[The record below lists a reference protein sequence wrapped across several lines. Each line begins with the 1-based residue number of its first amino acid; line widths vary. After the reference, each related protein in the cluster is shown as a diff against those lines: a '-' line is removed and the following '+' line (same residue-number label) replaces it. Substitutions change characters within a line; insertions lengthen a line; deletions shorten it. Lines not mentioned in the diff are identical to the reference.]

1 MWIFFIFLVCLA
13 HISTR
18 CHLVKDQGTECVLI
32 SLQCHN
38 TRNYIHFLLS
48 SPWTG
53 VTDVINDLLDTFPNT
68 VHIMLNIEPQIEKIV
83 LHFYKKIQ

>member
-1 MWIFFIFLVCLA
+1 MCTYKSLVLKHSFL
-13 HISTR
+13 IT
-18 CHLVKDQGTECVLI
+18 
-32 SLQCHN
+32 
-38 TRNYIHFLLS
+38 

>member
-1 MWIFFIFLVCLA
+1 MCTYKSLVP
-13 HISTR
+13 S
-18 CHLVKDQGTECVLI
+18 
-32 SLQCHN
+32 
-38 TRNYIHFLLS
+38 TRNYIHFRLS